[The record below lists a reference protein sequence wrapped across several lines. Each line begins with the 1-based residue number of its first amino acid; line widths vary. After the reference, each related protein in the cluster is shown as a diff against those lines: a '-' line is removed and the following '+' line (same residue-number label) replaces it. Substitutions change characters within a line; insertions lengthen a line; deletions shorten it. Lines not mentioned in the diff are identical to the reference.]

1 MAMTLLSREFL
12 SVQELT
18 TWATANISDKTKI
31 VNIVFDA
38 GSGMFVI
45 FFTP

>member
-1 MAMTLLSREFL
+1 MTLLSREFL

-18 TWATANISDKTKI
+18 TWASANISDKSKI
-31 VNIVFDA
+31 VQIIFDA

-45 FFTP
+45 LFTS